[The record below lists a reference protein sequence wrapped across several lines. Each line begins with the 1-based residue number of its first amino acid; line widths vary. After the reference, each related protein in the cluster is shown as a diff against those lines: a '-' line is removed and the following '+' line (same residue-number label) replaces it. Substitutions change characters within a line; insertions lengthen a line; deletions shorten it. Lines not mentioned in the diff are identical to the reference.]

1 MPVFCSLW
9 PAFPHGNRAIGFE
22 RFSGVRLD
30 MSPPITA
37 KGQRMRNPSCLCM
50 ARCNLALE
58 QSILRNRGRPKGMP
72 GACCS
77 SSSEAIQSVLDGLPI
92 DPHLSAP
99 VSRTVCAAV
108 KAGEQIQTLARG
120 YQNFD
125 QRWTLSHHLGEGG
138 LGLEKLGEQDGQQG
152 LPLYRWR
159 KERVWQESRGER
171 SCTSFRLRCWYAGRF
186 VHHRVRGAFWQMD
199 DPKGRDAVT
208 DDRPRIPWCRS
219 SRNSREG
226 DPSTNQG

>member
-1 MPVFCSLW
+1 
-9 PAFPHGNRAIGFE
+9 
-22 RFSGVRLD
+22 
-30 MSPPITA
+30 
-37 KGQRMRNPSCLCM
+37 MRNPSCLCM

-58 QSILRNRGRPKGMP
+58 QPILRNRGMPKGMP

-120 YQNFD
+120 YQQSPGCRGPMLYLDPEKQNLNGILAR
-125 QRWTLSHHLGEGG
+125 QRWTFLVPSPGG
-138 LGLEKLGEQDGQQG
+138 RVNREAPRKLGEQDGQQG

-226 DPSTNQG
+226 GPSTNQG